1 MIENLVKSAD
11 AVRFKNKLRFWL
23 IISVV
28 GTFLLYPVI
37 MIVVYAYFGGKIA
50 AIVAAV
56 WFADIAVNVFITGRF
71 LDVEVSNRYLGV
83 LRYLAFTYIRWDRV
97 RTAGMGEGESS
108 RGFIITYSPS
118 DGETGRLRI
127 PMSGFSGTDNGRLKE
142 LIFKYIPGR
151 RPNGS

>member
-1 MIENLVKSAD
+1 MVENPVKSAD
-11 AVRFKNKLRFWL
+11 AVRFKNKLKFWL
-23 IISVV
+23 IISAV

-50 AIVAAV
+50 AIVAVV
-56 WFADIAVNVFITGRF
+56 WFADIAVNIFITGRF
-71 LDVEVSNRYLGV
+71 PDVKVSNRYLGV
-83 LRYLAFTYIRWDRV
+83 LRYVAFTYIRWDRV
-97 RTAGMGEGESS
+97 RTADMVERESS
-108 RGFIITYSPS
+108 RGIIVTYSSS